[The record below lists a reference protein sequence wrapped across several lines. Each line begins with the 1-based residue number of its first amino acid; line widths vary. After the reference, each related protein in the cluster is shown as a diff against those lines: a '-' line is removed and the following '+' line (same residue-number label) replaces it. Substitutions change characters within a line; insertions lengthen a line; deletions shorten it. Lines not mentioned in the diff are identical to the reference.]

1 MKEQPRSLYP
11 SFEMTLMQVGML
23 PMLTDCKCF
32 SDDDANTVISIFL
45 DMTTIP
51 HDMPQLLC
59 ASHDQRL

>member
-1 MKEQPRSLYP
+1 
-11 SFEMTLMQVGML
+11 MQLGML
-23 PMLTDCKCF
+23 PMLTGCKCF